1 MILFFKKSLSM
12 LLVLFAFNGNLE
24 AQEKLVLKDSSILTG
39 IKFPKGTLLDKR
51 GFFVGIAKTT
61 LEMESGSETITDMEV
76 FVWPNKS
83 GQKSDSE
90 LWLMAVIQ
98 NLDSIGWKL
107 QTSERDHSFLYL
119 HKDDQNLIMYIAP
132 GRKEAN
138 LYFGKLSDSQ
148 LKTHSEEALPGQP
161 ETTTRSDTVAPTPVF
176 AAGNTS
182 LVGNWGTLAGAKV
195 NWQDGSTGVMV
206 VSGVSK
212 GFGIEF
218 KEDGTFFHVT
228 VVTSGRPSYRVFVST
243 TGTWS
248 ATANVIHFYPTDRH
262 YRKWE
267 NEIIMVNE
275 HSIPAEYMMFWRK
288 GENLY
293 TNESCLYVRYPD
305 ENQERELCSE

>member
-1 MILFFKKSLSM
+1 M

-61 LEMESGSETITDMEV
+61 LEMESGSESVTDMEV

-107 QTSERDHSFLYL
+107 QTSERDHSYMYL
-119 HKDDQNLIMYIAP
+119 NKDDQNLIMYIDP

-138 LYFGKLSDSQ
+138 LYFGRLSDSSG
-148 LKTHSEEALPGQP
+148 SEEVLDGQP
-161 ETTTRSDTVAPTPVF
+161 ETITRSDTVAPTTVF
-176 AAGNTS
+176 TAGNTS

-218 KEDGTFFHVT
+218 KEDGTFLHAT
-228 VVTSGRPSYRVFVST
+228 VVTSGRPNYRVFVST
-243 TGTWS
+243 VGTWS
-248 ATANVIHFYPTDRH
+248 ATGNEIHFYPTDRH
-262 YRKWE
+262 YRK
-267 NEIIMVNE
+267 
-275 HSIPAEYMMFWRK
+275 
-288 GENLY
+288 
-293 TNESCLYVRYPD
+293 
-305 ENQERELCSE
+305 